1 MYKTFMLIM
10 LPLLGIAWL
19 VYYLWQRHQD
29 QLEKSQPKQSSQH
42 LEKTRTEV
50 SDWAKKMAAYKP
62 PKRPS
67 DSTPDQDGTP
77 S

>member
-10 LPLLGIAWL
+10 LPLLAIGWVA
-19 VYYLWQRHQD
+19 YYLWQRRQD
-29 QLEKSQPKQSSQH
+29 QLEKSQPKKSSPH

-67 DSTPDQDGTP
+67 DSTSDQGGTP

>member
-19 VYYLWQRHQD
+19 AYYLWQRHLD
-29 QLEKSQPKQSSQH
+29 QVEKCRPKQSSQH

-67 DSTPDQDGTP
+67 DSTPDQGETP